1 MANKKAKPKP
11 KQPGR
16 PSKYKPELNE
26 QAYRLSLL
34 GLVDE
39 ELASFFEISVD
50 TLNEWK
56 KVHEG
61 FSASIKSGKKDADGD
76 VAKKLLER
84 AMGYSHPDV
93 DIRVIEGKIVK
104 TDVIKHYPPDPTALI
119 FWLKNRNP
127 EKWRDKKELEHSGEQ
142 VKTYTIKP
150 ASGKGNTGE

>member
-1 MANKKAKPKP
+1 MAKKKAKEVKP
-11 KQPGR
+11 NGR

-26 QAYRLSLL
+26 QAYRLCLL
-34 GLVDE
+34 GLTDE
-39 ELASFFEISVD
+39 ELANFFTISVD

-61 FSASIKSGKKDADGD
+61 FSASIKGGKKDADGD

-93 DIRVIEGKIVK
+93 DIRVIDGKIVK
-104 TDVIKHYPPDPTALI
+104 TEIIKHYPPDPTALI

-142 VKTYTIKP
+142 VKSYTIKP
-150 ASGKGNTGE
+150 ASGKGNTGQ